1 MLSFVSILL
10 RQEPVSSRGLH
21 AQSTQCQDPVQRL
34 SPLMSTV
41 ILHDAQTLGAEI
53 PCLLFMSDVSDWDF
67 GILFAM

>member
-1 MLSFVSILL
+1 
-10 RQEPVSSRGLH
+10 
-21 AQSTQCQDPVQRL
+21 
-34 SPLMSTV
+34 MSTV